1 MARPLLVE
9 AGWLQLLQRLRP
21 PKKDTAA
28 KALAALA
35 KRSAKPAA
43 KGTAARPAR
52 RVPSTTEVV
61 DRHLH
66 LIEQELELPHADCEE
81 DCDDPSCAQM
91 LGRAGICACIVVR
104 VVQTCVRWT
113 CFRRARVVDFAA
125 LR

>member
-9 AGWLQLLQRLRP
+9 AGWLQLLQRLHP
-21 PKKDTAA
+21 QKGSAA

-61 DRHLH
+61 GRHLH
-66 LIEQELELPHADCEE
+66 LIEQELDLPQADCEA
-81 DCDDPSCAQM
+81 D
-91 LGRAGICACIVVR
+91 
-104 VVQTCVRWT
+104 
-113 CFRRARVVDFAA
+113 
-125 LR
+125 